1 MLSEKNQILKF
12 NQYIKSGK
20 MSYTIYAD
28 LESLIKKI
36 SWMGKQSRKI
46 LSNKNWRAYS
56 LWIFNVSNLGIWL
69 HKRQTYFIS
78 WKRLYEKV
86 LWIVKRTSKKYNWFW
101 KEKMLPLTRKEL
113 KSHED
118 GRVCYISG
126 KYFIRKFFKDI
137 NCRKV
142 RDHCHYIGKYRGHR
156 HTAFVTSNL
165 TCEMKFL

>member
-1 MLSEKNQILKF
+1 
-12 NQYIKSGK
+12 

-86 LWIVKRTSKKYNWFW
+86 L
-101 KEKMLPLTRKEL
+101 
-113 KSHED
+113 
-118 GRVCYISG
+118 
-126 KYFIRKFFKDI
+126 
-137 NCRKV
+137 
-142 RDHCHYIGKYRGHR
+142 
-156 HTAFVTSNL
+156 
-165 TCEMKFL
+165 